1 MHSMW
6 VSWNRDLSDVLRLHA
21 FVCLFVYERKELWQM
36 SAEAACHLAF
46 RQNQAFF
53 FFSKGVLLH
62 ICLCTST
69 KMFMYFYKYML
80 TTQRQI
86 SFETNIWLRLFPL
99 LWGNFHMAILSL
111 TSCQSLSLRSKTA
124 LFSLRLVTFELFTLV
139 QNRTTISGTA
149 RETSIM
155 YQGER
160 FIQFYNC
167 LQSSPILG
175 RGWANKCFGKLGFS
189 LLMTQCSVWW
199 VRGRLWHSSYCVL
212 LWCT

>member
-21 FVCLFVYERKELWQM
+21 FVRLFVFQRKELWQM

-69 KMFMYFYKYML
+69 KGWWANLDAGK
-80 TTQRQI
+80 
-86 SFETNIWLRLFPL
+86 FETKMWLHLFPL

-124 LFSLRLVTFELFTLV
+124 HCFPWDLWPLSFLLSSRIEQLFLALL
-139 QNRTTISGTA
+139 
-149 RETSIM
+149 
-155 YQGER
+155 ER
-160 FIQFYNC
+160 RASCTKERDSFNFIIVSNPH
-167 LQSSPILG
+167 QS
-175 RGWANKCFGKLGFS
+175 
-189 LLMTQCSVWW
+189 
-199 VRGRLWHSSYCVL
+199 
-212 LWCT
+212 

>member
-1 MHSMW
+1 MQSGSRSRFMHSMW
-6 VSWNRDLSDVLRLHA
+6 VSWNWDLSDVLRLHA
-21 FVCLFVYERKELWQM
+21 FVRLFVFQRKELWQM

-46 RQNQAFF
+46 RQNQAFFFF

-111 TSCQSLSLRSKTA
+111 ASCQSLSLRSKTA
-124 LFSLRLVTFELFTLV
+124 QHCFPWDLWPLSFLLSSRIEQLFLALL
-139 QNRTTISGTA
+139 
-149 RETSIM
+149 
-155 YQGER
+155 ER
-160 FIQFYNC
+160 RASCTKERDSFNFIIVSNPH
-167 LQSSPILG
+167 QS
-175 RGWANKCFGKLGFS
+175 
-189 LLMTQCSVWW
+189 
-199 VRGRLWHSSYCVL
+199 
-212 LWCT
+212 

>member
-1 MHSMW
+1 MQSGSRSRFMHSMW
-6 VSWNRDLSDVLRLHA
+6 VSWNRDLSDAIKWHA
-21 FVCLFVYERKELWQM
+21 FVCFFIFQRKELWQM

-69 KMFMYFYKYML
+69 KGWWANLDAGK
-80 TTQRQI
+80 
-86 SFETNIWLRLFPL
+86 FETKMWLRLFPL

-124 LFSLRLVTFELFTLV
+124 LFSLRLVTFELFTLI

-175 RGWANKCFGKLGFS
+175 RGRAITGALAFLYW
-189 LLMTQCSVWW
+189 
-199 VRGRLWHSSYCVL
+199 WHSVCVW
-212 LWCT
+212 LW